1 LQVKN
6 SWESQDESDT
16 KAKAKLDSFI
26 LERRMKM
33 SKVTVLGGGGAV
45 GTVATKTLASS
56 GVFSD
61 IAVADINMAAARKV
75 VKEARGAKLAAVQLD
90 ADSPESIKKA
100 IAGSAVVLNCVGPF
114 YKYGP
119 TILKTVIGAGINYVD
134 VCDDFDATEALLAM
148 DEKAKQAG
156 VSALIG
162 MGSSPGVANVLVRFC
177 ADSLLEQ
184 VESVDIY
191 HAHGGEKIEGA
202 AVVKH
207 RIHSM
212 KMDIPVF
219 LDGIFTTVKLFEDS
233 GRALEEQAEFE
244 NVGTYRVYAYPHPE
258 TITLP
263 HYLKGVKRVTNLGL
277 VLPPAYAELIK
288 GMVRLGVTAEEPM
301 EVQGQKVIP
310 LEFAVAFIL
319 AQRGRLMNEAGLT
332 EPMGCLKIVVK
343 GHKDGGKHTYIFSM
357 SSRGQGMGEGTGIP
371 AAIGA
376 IIMATGKIK
385 EKGVLPPEAC
395 VNPRDLLELAKTKV
409 KAAGGKGFPI
419 TIEHIDKDGKSQ
431 RMNLFG

>member
-1 LQVKN
+1 
-6 SWESQDESDT
+6 
-16 KAKAKLDSFI
+16 
-26 LERRMKM
+26 M
-33 SKVTVLGGGGAV
+33 SKVTVLGGGGSV
-45 GTVATKTLASS
+45 GSIATKTLASS

-61 IAVADINMAAARKV
+61 IAVADINVAAARKV
-75 VKEARGAKLAAVQLD
+75 VKEAEGAKLSAVELD
-90 ADSPESIKKA
+90 AENPKSIRKA
-100 IAGSAVVLNCVGPF
+100 IAGAVVVLNCVGPF
-114 YKYGP
+114 YRYGRA
-119 TILKTVIGAGINYVD
+119 ILDTVIAAGMNYVD
-134 VCDDFDATEALLAM
+134 VCDDLDATEALLAM
-148 DEKAKQAG
+148 DEKAKKAG

-177 ADSLLEQ
+177 ADSLLDQIEA
-184 VESVDIY
+184 VDIY
-191 HAHGGEKIEGA
+191 HAHGGEKVEGA

-219 LDGIFTTVKLFEDS
+219 LDGVFSTVKLFEES
-233 GRALEEQAEFE
+233 GRALEQEAEFE

-263 HYLKGVKRVTNLGL
+263 RYLKGVKRVTNLGL

-288 GMVRLGVTAEEPM
+288 GMVRLGITDEEPV
-301 EVQGQKVIP
+301 EVRGQKVIP
-310 LEFAVAFIL
+310 LEFAVASIL
-319 AQRGRLMNEAGLT
+319 SRREKLMKEAGIT

-343 GHKDGGKHTYIFSM
+343 GYKDGSKNTYIFSM

-371 AAIGA
+371 AAIGVM
-376 IIMATGKIK
+376 IMAMGKIK

-395 VNPRDLLELAKTKV
+395 INPMDLLELAKSSV
-409 KAAGGKGFPI
+409 KATGGKGFPI
-419 TIEHIDKDGKSQ
+419 TIEHIDKDGKSE

>member
-1 LQVKN
+1 
-6 SWESQDESDT
+6 
-16 KAKAKLDSFI
+16 
-26 LERRMKM
+26 M
-33 SKVTVLGGGGAV
+33 SRVTVLGGGGAV
-45 GTVATKTLASS
+45 GSIATKTLASS
-56 GVFSD
+56 DVFSD
-61 IAVADINMAAARKV
+61 IVVADINMAAARKLV
-75 VKEARGAKLAAVQLD
+75 QEAREAKLTAVELD
-90 ADSPESIKKA
+90 AESSESIRKA
-100 IAGSAVVLNCVGPF
+100 VAGSAVVLNCVGPF
-114 YKYGP
+114 YKYGAG
-119 TILKTVIGAGINYVD
+119 ILKTVIEAGINYVD

-148 DEKAKQAG
+148 DKEAKKAG

-177 ADSLLEQ
+177 ADSLLDE
-184 VESVDIY
+184 VEAVDIY
-191 HAHGGEKIEGA
+191 HAHGGEKVEGA

-212 KMDIPVF
+212 KMDIPMF
-219 LDGIFTTVKLFEDS
+219 LDGQFTTVKLFEDS
-233 GRALEEQAEFE
+233 GRSLEEETEFQ

-263 HYLKGVKRVTNLGL
+263 QYLKGVKRVTNLGL

-288 GMVRLGVTAEEPM
+288 GMVRLGITDEEPV

-310 LEFAVAFIL
+310 LEFTVAFIL
-319 AQRGRLMNEAGLT
+319 AQRERLMKEGGIT

-343 GHKDGGKHTYIFSM
+343 GNKDGSKNTYIFSM

-395 VNPRDLLELAKTKV
+395 INPMDLLELAKTKV
-409 KAAGGKGFPI
+409 KAAGGRGFPI

-431 RMNLFG
+431 TLNLFG

>member
-1 LQVKN
+1 
-6 SWESQDESDT
+6 
-16 KAKAKLDSFI
+16 
-26 LERRMKM
+26 M
-33 SKVTVLGGGGAV
+33 SRATVLGGGGTV
-45 GTVATKTLASS
+45 GSIATKTLASS

-61 IAVADINMAAARKV
+61 ITIADINMAAARKTV
-75 VKEARGAKLAAVQLD
+75 EEAKGAKVTAVELD
-90 ADSPESIKKA
+90 AESPDSIKKA

-114 YKYGP
+114 YRYGP
-119 TILKTVIGAGINYVD
+119 AILKAVVEASINYVD

-148 DEKAKQAG
+148 DEQAKKAG
-156 VSALIG
+156 VSALVG

-177 ADSLLEQ
+177 ADSLLDQ
-184 VESVDIY
+184 IESVDIY
-191 HAHGGEKIEGA
+191 HAHGGEKMEGA

-212 KMDIPVF
+212 KMDIPMF
-219 LDGIFTTVKLFEDS
+219 LNGQFTTVKLFEES
-233 GRALEEQAEFE
+233 GRVLEEDTEFQ

-288 GMVRLGVTAEEPM
+288 DTVRLGITGEEPI
-301 EVQGQKVIP
+301 EVQGQKVTP

-319 AQRGRLMNEAGLT
+319 AQRNRLMKEAGLT
-332 EPMGCLKIVVK
+332 QPMGCLKIVVK
-343 GHKDGGKHTYIFSM
+343 GYKDSGKNSYIFSM

-376 IIMATGKIK
+376 MIMATGKIK

-395 VNPRDLLELAKTKV
+395 VHPMDLLELARTKV

-419 TIEHIDKDGKSQ
+419 TIEHIDKDGKTQ
-431 RMNLFG
+431 TLDLFG

>member
-1 LQVKN
+1 
-6 SWESQDESDT
+6 
-16 KAKAKLDSFI
+16 
-26 LERRMKM
+26 M
-33 SKVTVLGGGGAV
+33 SRATVLGGGGAV
-45 GTVATKTLASS
+45 GSIATKTLASS

-61 IAVADINMAAARKV
+61 IVVADINMAAAGKA
-75 VKEARGAKLAAVQLD
+75 VKEARGAKLTAVQLD
-90 ADSPESIKKA
+90 AESPDSIRKA
-100 IAGSAVVLNCVGPF
+100 IAGSGVVLNCVGPF
-114 YKYGP
+114 YEYGP
-119 TILKTVIGAGINYVD
+119 LILKTVIGAGINYVD

-148 DEKAKQAG
+148 DEKAKKAG

-177 ADSLLEQ
+177 ADSLLDQ
-184 VESVDIY
+184 VEAVDIY
-191 HAHGGEKIEGA
+191 HAHGGEQIEGA

-219 LDGIFTTVKLFEDS
+219 LNGKFTAVKLFEDS
-233 GRALEEQAEFE
+233 GRALEEEAEFQ

-263 HYLKGVKRVTNLGL
+263 KYLKGVKRVTNLGL

-288 GMVRLGVTAEEPM
+288 GMVRLGITDEEPM
-301 EVQGQKVIP
+301 EIQGQKVIP
-310 LEFAVAFIL
+310 LEFAVASIL
-319 AQRGRLMNEAGLT
+319 AQRKMQMNEAGIT

-343 GHKDGGKHTYIFSM
+343 GYKNGGINTYVFSM

-376 IIMATGKIK
+376 MIMATGKIK

-395 VNPRDLLELAKTKV
+395 VNPMDLLELAKTKV
-409 KAAGGKGFPI
+409 KAAGGRGFPI

-431 RMNLFG
+431 TLNLFG

>member
-1 LQVKN
+1 
-6 SWESQDESDT
+6 
-16 KAKAKLDSFI
+16 
-26 LERRMKM
+26 LERRRRM
-33 SKVTVLGGGGAV
+33 SRVTVLGGGGAV
-45 GTVATKTLASS
+45 GSIATKTLASS

-61 IAVADINMAAARKV
+61 IVVADINMAAARKV
-75 VKEARGAKLAAVQLD
+75 VKGARGAKLTAVELD
-90 ADSPESIKKA
+90 AESPRSIRKA
-100 IAGSAVVLNCVGPF
+100 IASSAVVLNCVGPF
-114 YKYGP
+114 YKYGSI
-119 TILKTVIGAGINYVD
+119 ILKTVIGAGINYVD

-148 DEKAKQAG
+148 DEKAKKAG

-177 ADSLLEQ
+177 ADSLLDK
-184 VESVDIY
+184 VEAVDIY
-191 HAHGGEKIEGA
+191 HAHGGEQIEGA

-219 LDGIFTTVKLFEDS
+219 LDGMFSTVKLFEDS
-233 GRALEEQAEFE
+233 GKALEEESEFE

-263 HYLKGVKRVTNLGL
+263 KYLKGVKRVTNLGL
-277 VLPPAYAELIK
+277 VLPLAYAELIK
-288 GMVRLGVTAEEPM
+288 GMVRLGITDEEPV

-319 AQRGRLMNEAGLT
+319 AQRKRLMKEAGIT
-332 EPMGCLKIVVK
+332 EPMGCLKIMVK
-343 GHKDGGKHTYIFSM
+343 GYKDGGKSTYIFSM

-395 VNPRDLLELAKTKV
+395 VNPMDLLELAKTSV
-409 KAAGGKGFPI
+409 KTAGGRGFPI
-419 TIEHIDKDGKSQ
+419 VIEHIDKDGKSQ
-431 RMNLFG
+431 RMNLFR

>member
-1 LQVKN
+1 
-6 SWESQDESDT
+6 
-16 KAKAKLDSFI
+16 
-26 LERRMKM
+26 M
-33 SKVTVLGGGGAV
+33 SRVTVLGGGGAV
-45 GTVATKTLASS
+45 GSIATKTLASS

-61 IAVADINMAAARKV
+61 VVVADINMAAARKV
-75 VKEARGAKLAAVQLD
+75 VKEAKGAKLTAVELD
-90 ADSPESIKKA
+90 AESPDSIKKA

-119 TILKTVIGAGINYVD
+119 VILKAVIGAGINYVD

-148 DEKAKQAG
+148 DEKAKRAG

-177 ADSLLEQ
+177 ADSLLDQ

-219 LDGIFTTVKLFEDS
+219 LDGKFAAVKLFENS
-233 GRALEEQAEFE
+233 GRALEEEAEFQ

-263 HYLKGVKRVTNLGL
+263 KYLKGVKRVTNLGL

-288 GMVRLGVTAEEPM
+288 GMVRLGVTGEKPV

-319 AQRGRLMNEAGLT
+319 AQRGRLMKEAGIA

-343 GHKDGGKHTYIFSM
+343 GHKDGGKNTYIFSM

-395 VNPRDLLELAKTKV
+395 VNPMDLLELAKTKV
-409 KAAGGKGFPI
+409 KTAGGKGFPI
-419 TIEHIDKDGKSQ
+419 VIEHIDKDGKSQ

>member
-1 LQVKN
+1 
-6 SWESQDESDT
+6 
-16 KAKAKLDSFI
+16 
-26 LERRMKM
+26 
-33 SKVTVLGGGGAV
+33 VTVLGGGGAV
-45 GTVATKTLASS
+45 GSIATKTLASS

-61 IAVADINMAAARKV
+61 IVVADINIAAARKLV
-75 VKEARGAKLAAVQLD
+75 EEAREAKLAAVELD
-90 ADSPESIKKA
+90 AESPDSIRKA

-119 TILKTVIGAGINYVD
+119 GILKTVIEAGVNYVD

-148 DEKAKQAG
+148 AEKAKKAG

-177 ADSLLEQ
+177 ADSLLDE
-184 VESVDIY
+184 VEAVDIY

-212 KMDIPVF
+212 KMDIPMF
-219 LDGIFTTVKLFEDS
+219 LNGQFTTVKLFEDS
-233 GRALEEQAEFE
+233 GRELEEETEFQ

-288 GMVRLGVTAEEPM
+288 GMVRLGITDEEPV
-301 EVQGQKVIP
+301 EVLGQKVIP

-319 AQRGRLMNEAGLT
+319 AQRGRLMKAAGIT

-343 GHKDGGKHTYIFSM
+343 GYKDGGKNTYIFSM
-357 SSRGQGMGEGTGIP
+357 SSRGRGMGEGTGIP

-376 IIMATGKIK
+376 MIMATGKIK

-395 VNPRDLLELAKTKV
+395 VNSMDLLELAKTSV
-409 KAAGGKGFPI
+409 KTAGGKGFPI
-419 TIEHIDKDGKSQ
+419 VIEHIDKDGKSQ
-431 RMNLFG
+431 IVDLFG

>member
-1 LQVKN
+1 
-6 SWESQDESDT
+6 
-16 KAKAKLDSFI
+16 
-26 LERRMKM
+26 M
-33 SKVTVLGGGGAV
+33 SRVTVLGGGGAV
-45 GTVATKTLASS
+45 GSIATKTLASS

-61 IAVADINMAAARKV
+61 IVVADINIAAIRKV
-75 VKEARGAKLAAVQLD
+75 IKEAEGAKLTAVEFD
-90 ADSPESIKKA
+90 AESPESIRKA
-100 IAGSAVVLNCVGPF
+100 ITGSTVVLNCVGPF
-114 YKYGP
+114 YKYGSV
-119 TILKTVIGAGINYVD
+119 ILKTVIGAGINYVD

-148 DEKAKQAG
+148 DEKAKKSG

-177 ADSLLEQ
+177 ADSLLDK
-184 VESVDIY
+184 VETVDIY
-191 HAHGGEKIEGA
+191 HAHGGEKVEGA

-219 LDGIFTTVKLFEDS
+219 LKGKFGSVRLFEDS
-233 GRALEEQAEFE
+233 GRALEEEAEFQ
-244 NVGTYRVYAYPHPE
+244 NVGTYTVYAYPHPE

-263 HYLKGVKRVTNLGL
+263 KYLRGVKRVTNLGL

-288 GMVRLGVTAEEPM
+288 GMVRLGITDEEPV
-301 EVQGQKVIP
+301 EVHRQKVIP

-319 AQRGRLMNEAGLT
+319 AQRKRLMKQAGIT

-343 GHKDGGKHTYIFSM
+343 GYKDGGKDTYIFSM

-395 VNPRDLLELAKTKV
+395 VNPMDLLELAKTSV
-409 KAAGGKGFPI
+409 KTAGGKGFPI
-419 TIEHIDKDGKSQ
+419 VIEHIDKDGKSQ
-431 RMNLFG
+431 MMNLFG

>member
-1 LQVKN
+1 
-6 SWESQDESDT
+6 
-16 KAKAKLDSFI
+16 
-26 LERRMKM
+26 M

-45 GTVATKTLASS
+45 GSIATKTLASS
-56 GVFSD
+56 GVFSE
-61 IAVADINMAAARKV
+61 IVVADINMAAARKV
-75 VKEARGAKLAAVQLD
+75 VKEARGAKLTVVELD
-90 ADSPESIKKA
+90 AESPESIRKA

-119 TILKTVIGAGINYVD
+119 IILKTVIGAGINYVD

-148 DEKAKQAG
+148 DEKAKKAG

-177 ADSLLEQ
+177 ADSLLDK
-184 VESVDIY
+184 VEAVDIY
-191 HAHGGEKIEGA
+191 HAHGGEQIEGA

-212 KMDIPVF
+212 RMDIPVF
-219 LDGIFTTVKLFEDS
+219 LNGKFSAVKLFEDS
-233 GRALEEQAEFE
+233 GRTLEEEAQFE

-263 HYLKGVKRVTNLGL
+263 KYLKGVKRVTNLGL

-288 GMVRLGVTAEEPM
+288 GMVRLGITDEEPV

-319 AQRGRLMNEAGLT
+319 AQRKRLVKEAGIT

-343 GHKDGGKHTYIFSM
+343 GYKGGDKSTYIFSM

-371 AAIGA
+371 AAIGV
-376 IIMATGKIK
+376 IIMATGKIR

-395 VNPRDLLELAKTKV
+395 VNPMDLLELAKTKV
-409 KAAGGKGFPI
+409 KTGGGKGFPI
-419 TIEHIDKDGKSQ
+419 VIEHIDKDGKSQ
-431 RMNLFG
+431 TVNLFG

>member
-1 LQVKN
+1 ML
-6 SWESQDESDT
+6 
-16 KAKAKLDSFI
+16 
-26 LERRMKM
+26 
-33 SKVTVLGGGGAV
+33 KVTVLGGGGAV
-45 GTVATKTLASS
+45 GSIATKTLASS
-56 GVFSD
+56 DVFSD
-61 IAVADINMAAARKV
+61 IVVADINMGAARKAA
-75 VKEARGAKLAAVQLD
+75 KEAKGARLAAVEFD
-90 ADSPESIKKA
+90 AEGPESIRRV

-119 TILKTVIGAGINYVD
+119 VILKTVIGAGINYVD

-148 DEKAKQAG
+148 DEKAKKAG

-177 ADSLLEQ
+177 ADSLLDE
-184 VESVDIY
+184 VEAVDIY

-219 LDGIFTTVKLFEDS
+219 LDGVFTTVKLFEDS
-233 GRALEEQAEFE
+233 GRALEEEAEFQ

-258 TITLP
+258 TTTLP
-263 HYLKGVKRVTNLGL
+263 RYLKGVKRVTNLGL

-288 GMVRLGVTAEEPM
+288 GMVRLGVTDEEPL

-319 AQRGRLMNEAGLT
+319 AQRRRLMKEAGIT

-343 GHKDGGKHTYIFSM
+343 GDKDGGRNTYIFSM
-357 SSRGQGMGEGTGIP
+357 SSRGQGMSEGTGIP

-376 IIMATGKIK
+376 IMMATGKIK

-395 VNPRDLLELAKTKV
+395 VNPTDLLELAKTRV
-409 KAAGGKGFPI
+409 KTAGGKGFPI
-419 TIEHIDKDGKSQ
+419 VIEHIDKDGKSQ
-431 RMNLFG
+431 IMSLFG